1 MAQIPYLSR
10 QAVVTNNNTFV
21 GSVVG
26 FTRIGGVASIIG
38 SMTIRLRGGL
48 NQAGPFFVNST
59 WSVNSGVSV
68 LDAPNNV
75 SWLAIDA
82 R

>member
-1 MAQIPYLSR
+1 
-10 QAVVTNNNTFV
+10 
-21 GSVVG
+21 
-26 FTRIGGVASIIG
+26 
-38 SMTIRLRGGL
+38 MTIRLRGGL

-75 SWLAIDA
+75 SWLAIDVTA
-82 R
+82 INSQVGNFAIYGEPVR

>member
-1 MAQIPYLSR
+1 
-10 QAVVTNNNTFV
+10 VTNNNTFV
-21 GSVVG
+21 GSGADFGVKNVAG

-48 NQAGPFFVNST
+48 NQVGPFFVNST